1 MSIIP
6 FGRVGAVL
14 GHLVMG
20 FDLTLLSFVALL
32 GLAGI
37 LVNDSIILVDQIDN
51 RMDEG
56 DDVRAAVIGGVQDR
70 LRAVLLTSLTTV
82 GGLAPLLFE
91 TSLQAQFLLPMAITL
106 AWGLATATFLV
117 LLVVPAVL
125 GIQEDVR
132 RRFGRTRSARVIDV
146 DAEAIEDAEN
156 GTGDNGNIRRIP
168 RPGE

>member
-1 MSIIP
+1 
-6 FGRVGAVL
+6 
-14 GHLVMG
+14 
-20 FDLTLLSFVALL
+20 VALL

>member
-1 MSIIP
+1 
-6 FGRVGAVL
+6 
-14 GHLVMG
+14 MG

-146 DAEAIEDAEN
+146 DAEAIEDAEH